1 MLGDEGAGIRIGE
14 EKGAIHLLGSV
25 RTNNDLEIGIDK
37 LRCIGVAV
45 SFAGSMMDSLARGGQ
60 HVLGKK

>member
-25 RTNNDLEIGIDK
+25 RTNDDLEIGIGK
-37 LRCIGVAV
+37 LRCVGVAA
-45 SFAGSMMDSLARGGQ
+45 SFAGSMNGFVGAWGPTCFG
-60 HVLGKK
+60 